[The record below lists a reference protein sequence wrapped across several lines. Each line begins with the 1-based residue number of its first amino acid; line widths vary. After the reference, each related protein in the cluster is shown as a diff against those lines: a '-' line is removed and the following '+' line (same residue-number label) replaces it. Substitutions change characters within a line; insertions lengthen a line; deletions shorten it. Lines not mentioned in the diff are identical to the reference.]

1 MKYCQNCGEKVTE
14 GSRFCQNCGF
24 DFDFED
30 AGIDKNYERRQ
41 TSSNT
46 DFSEYTFKKVVDIVL
61 EVIAWLLGTLGAFTL
76 FGDVS
81 TALALVI
88 AYILA
93 LQNNHIRFKVLMVIS
108 IVLFIL
114 VSLTGFMNGFMN
126 GFMGSLYY

>member
-46 DFSEYTFKKVVDIVL
+46 TFSDYTFKKVIDIVL
-61 EVIAWLLGTLGAFTL
+61 EVMAWLFGTIGAFTIY
-76 FGDVS
+76 GDVS
-81 TALALVI
+81 TAVALVI

-93 LQNNHIRFKVLMVIS
+93 LQNDHIRFKVLMIIS

-114 VSLTGFMNGFMN
+114 VSLSGFVNGFI
-126 GFMGSLYY
+126 GSVYY

>member
-46 DFSEYTFKKVVDIVL
+46 NFSDYTFKKFIDIAL
-61 EVIAWLLGTLGAFTL
+61 EVMAWLFGTIGAFTIY
-76 FGDVS
+76 GDVS
-81 TALALVI
+81 TAVALVI

-93 LQNNHIRFKVLMVIS
+93 LQNDHIRFKVLMIIS
-108 IVLFIL
+108 IVLFIF
-114 VSLTGFMNGFMN
+114 VSLSGFVNGFI
-126 GFMGSLYY
+126 GSVYY

>member
-46 DFSEYTFKKVVDIVL
+46 NFSDYTFKKVIDIVL
-61 EVIAWLLGTLGAFTL
+61 EVMAWLFGTIGAFTIY
-76 FGDVS
+76 GDVS
-81 TALALVI
+81 TAVALVI

-93 LQNNHIRFKVLMVIS
+93 LQNDHIRFKVLMIIS

-114 VSLTGFMNGFMN
+114 VSLSGFVNGFI
-126 GFMGSLYY
+126 GSVYY